1 MNKKANRRA
10 FFICLLVGM
19 MYVSVA
25 VGLPGKMSLVRVSGE
40 RQMEATSMGV
50 SMAKVG
56 TEVSSPGVSASVP
69 GNLRIIDEVS
79 KETPPQASNPQP
91 APADTG
97 VTGQSDKS
105 MEPGLFMAIPMV
117 CYAIR
122 KGFIERDGLIFIQKE
137 GYNKGGCKKPIDI
150 LRDRDEQGLKALA
163 RIVGRKQSLDFLK
176 KEGIILKQDIDNENI
191 MLGVGYAVEKE
202 KLVAL
207 YNKYVPEEYGTL
219 FPFVARSMAMVKA
232 GKGFDLTQ
240 ARGTRVPS
248 PAAEEQEWMMPNL
261 LNLPM
266 RVAIEKLTVH
276 TSRIKVRGSGNVTEQ
291 YPQAFERTRGETECV
306 IYGRSVK

>member
-40 RQMEATSMGV
+40 RQTAATSMGA
-50 SMAKVG
+50 SMAKVD

-69 GNLRIIDEVS
+69 GNLRVIDELP
-79 KETPPQASNPQP
+79 KETPPQVFDPKP
-91 APADTG
+91 ALAYTD
-97 VTGQSDKS
+97 VKGQSDKS
-105 MEPGLFMAIPMV
+105 MEPGLFISIPVV
-117 CYAIR
+117 CYAI
-122 KGFIERDGLIFIQKE
+122 KQGLIERDGLIFVQKE

-191 MLGVGYAVEKE
+191 ILGVGYTVEKE

-207 YNKYVPEEYGTL
+207 YNKYVPEEYGML
-219 FPFVARSMAMVKA
+219 FPFVAQNMAMVKG

-248 PAAEEQEWMMPNL
+248 HAAEEQEWMMPNL

-291 YPQAFERTRGETECV
+291 YPRAFERTKGETECV
-306 IYGRSVK
+306 IYGRSAK